1 VNPEVFQML
10 SPFHKLA
17 FVAALGGAIP
27 GVGFAQ
33 TIPTAC
39 KTILGHMPAT
49 VQNGG
54 PTMHRYCG
62 RYANGG
68 EYLVVAYSNHG
79 GKYMAY
85 TATQSDQNVAP
96 APATFRN
103 GVLVWHSVIAG
114 LTRTVVVT
122 YLLSPGHMLTRIARG
137 TVGSTIILKTD
148 RLLRI

>member
-1 VNPEVFQML
+1 ML
-10 SPFHKLA
+10 SPFCKLA
-17 FVAALGGAIP
+17 LIAALGSAMP
-27 GVGFAQ
+27 GVVFAQ
-33 TIPTAC
+33 TVPPSC
-39 KTILGHMPAT
+39 KTILGQMPVA

-85 TATQSDQNVAP
+85 IATQSSQNVEP
-96 APATFRN
+96 APATFN
-103 GVLVWHSVIAG
+103 KGVLVWHSVIAG

-122 YLLSPGHMLTRIARG
+122 YLLSPSRVLTRIARG
-137 TVGSTIILKTD
+137 TVGSTIVLKTD
-148 RLLRI
+148 QLARI